1 MSAMRAAA
9 ANVPA
14 AIVLN
19 LRRPVLFSAGFG
31 VIAVVLGAVFG
42 HIVMGILFCIGMIL
56 GVVNARM
63 LQRSVVRVISSE
75 NPTKRAM
82 TGASIQRLLIIAAI
96 ALALGFFIRPD
107 GLGVFFGLV
116 VFQMIFVAH
125 TLLPVMKERRK
136 Q

>member
-1 MSAMRAAA
+1 LSAMRAAA

-14 AIVLN
+14 AVVLN
-19 LRRPVLFSAGFG
+19 LRRPALVSAGFG
-31 VIAVVLGAVFG
+31 VLAVVLGAVFG
-42 HIVMGILFCIGMIL
+42 HLMMGVLFCIGLIL

-63 LQRSVVRVISSE
+63 LQRSVVKVISSE
-75 NPTKRAM
+75 KPTKRAL
-82 TGASIQRLLIIAAI
+82 TGSSIQRLLAIAAI

-116 VFQMIFVAH
+116 VFQLIFVAH
-125 TLLPVMKERRK
+125 TVLPVMKERRK

>member
-1 MSAMRAAA
+1 MRAAA

-19 LRRPVLFSAGFG
+19 LRRPALFSAGFG
-31 VIAVVLGAVFG
+31 VIALVLGGVFG

-63 LQRSVVRVISSE
+63 LQRSVVKVISSE
-75 NPTKRAM
+75 NPTRRAM

>member
-1 MSAMRAAA
+1 MRAAA

-14 AIVLN
+14 AVVLN
-19 LRRPVLFSAGFG
+19 LRRPALVSAGFG
-31 VIAVVLGAVFG
+31 VIAIVLGIFLG
-42 HIVMGILFCIGMIL
+42 HIVGAVLFCIGMLL
-56 GVVNARM
+56 GAVNARM
-63 LQRSVVRVISSE
+63 LQRSVVKVISSE

-82 TGASIQRLLIIAAI
+82 TGSSIQRLLIIAAI
-96 ALALGFFIRPD
+96 ALALAWFVRPD

-116 VFQMIFVAH
+116 MFQLIFIAH

>member
-1 MSAMRAAA
+1 MRAAA

-19 LRRPVLFSAGFG
+19 LRRPVLVSAGFG

-42 HIVMGILFCIGMIL
+42 HIVMGILFCIGLIL

-63 LQRSVVRVISSE
+63 LQRSVVKVISTE
-75 NPTKRAM
+75 NPTRRAM
-82 TGASIQRLLIIAAI
+82 TGASVQRLLIIAAI

-116 VFQMIFVAH
+116 VFQLIFVAH

>member
-1 MSAMRAAA
+1 MSAIRAAA

-19 LRRPVLFSAGFG
+19 LRRPVLVSAGFG
-31 VIAVVLGAVFG
+31 VVAIVLGAVLG
-42 HIVMGILFCIGMIL
+42 HIVGAILFCIGMIL

-63 LQRSVVRVISSE
+63 LQRSVVKVISSE
-75 NPTKRAM
+75 NPTKRAL
-82 TGASIQRLLIIAAI
+82 TGSSVQRLIVIAAI
-96 ALALGFFIRPD
+96 ALALGYFVRPD

-116 VFQMIFVAH
+116 MFQLIFIAH
-125 TLLPVMKERRK
+125 TLLPVMKERSK

>member
-1 MSAMRAAA
+1 MSAIRAAA

-19 LRRPVLFSAGFG
+19 LRRPVLVSAGFG
-31 VIAVVLGAVFG
+31 VVAIVLGAVLG
-42 HIVMGILFCIGMIL
+42 HIVGAILFCIGMIL

-63 LQRSVVRVISSE
+63 LQRSVVKVISSE

-82 TGASIQRLLIIAAI
+82 TGSSVQRLLVIAAI
-96 ALALGFFIRPD
+96 ALALGYFVRPD

-116 VFQMIFVAH
+116 MFQLIFIAH

>member
-1 MSAMRAAA
+1 MRAAA

-19 LRRPVLFSAGFG
+19 LRRPVLVSAGFG
-31 VIAVVLGAVFG
+31 VLALVIGGLLG
-42 HIVMGILFCIGMIL
+42 HIVMGILFCIGLIL

-63 LQRSVVRVISSE
+63 LQRSVVRVISSG

-82 TGASIQRLLIIAAI
+82 TGASIQRLLAIAAI

-125 TLLPVMKERRK
+125 TILPVMKERRK

>member
-1 MSAMRAAA
+1 MRAAA

-19 LRRPVLFSAGFG
+19 LRRPVLVSAGFG
-31 VIAVVLGAVFG
+31 VIALVLGGLLG
-42 HIVMGILFCIGMIL
+42 HIVMGILFCIGLIL
-56 GVVNARM
+56 GVANARM
-63 LQRSVVRVISSE
+63 LQRSVVRVISSG

-82 TGASIQRLLIIAAI
+82 TGASIQRLLVIAAI

>member
-1 MSAMRAAA
+1 MRAAA

-19 LRRPVLFSAGFG
+19 LRRPALVSAGFG
-31 VIAVVLGAVFG
+31 VIAIVLGVVLGHVVGA
-42 HIVMGILFCIGMIL
+42 ILFCIGMLL

-63 LQRSVVRVISSE
+63 LQRSVVKVISSE

-82 TGASIQRLLIIAAI
+82 TGSSIQRLLLIAAI
-96 ALALGFFIRPD
+96 ALALAWFVRPD

-116 VFQMIFVAH
+116 MFQLIFIAH

>member
-1 MSAMRAAA
+1 MRAAA

-19 LRRPVLFSAGFG
+19 LRRPVLVSAGFG
-31 VIAVVLGAVFG
+31 VIAVVLGAIFG
-42 HIVMGILFCIGMIL
+42 HIVMGILFCIGLIL

-63 LQRSVVRVISSE
+63 LQRSVVKVISSE
-75 NPTKRAM
+75 NPTRRAM
-82 TGASIQRLLIIAAI
+82 TGASVQRLLIIAAI

-116 VFQMIFVAH
+116 VFQLIFVAH